1 MALADQPDHPA
12 LTIMLDLPGRKVLTS
27 RDQLTHLHQA
37 IQVHLA
43 AQWAVV
49 REAAVA
55 AVVPK
60 AVPDQ
65 EEAEDNY
72 LI

>member
-12 LTIMLDLPGRKVLTS
+12 LTIMSDLPGRKVLTS
-27 RDQLTHLHQA
+27 RGQLTHLHQA
-37 IQVHLA
+37 VQVHLA